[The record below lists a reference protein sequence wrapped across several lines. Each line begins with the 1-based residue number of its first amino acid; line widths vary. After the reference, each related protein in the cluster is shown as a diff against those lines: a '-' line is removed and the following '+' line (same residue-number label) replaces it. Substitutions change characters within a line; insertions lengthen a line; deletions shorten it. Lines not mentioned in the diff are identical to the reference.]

1 MYHMGTKLYWSFCYF
16 IHVLCI
22 SSLIRA
28 QPFDYPTANL
38 SSSWVNNVSAPHA
51 INFMDGSRITAILLR
66 GTFGPR
72 FACGF
77 FCNGNCTSYLFAIYI
92 VQTNSG
98 GGIVQPAIGFPQVV
112 WSANRNKPVR
122 INATLQLSLD
132 GDLVLRDADGTL
144 VWSTNTPSKNV
155 AGLNL
160 TDEGN
165 LVMFD
170 ENNSTVWQ
178 SFDYPTDSLV
188 PGQKLAVGK
197 RLTASIST
205 TNSAQPEQGW
215 FSLFPTNEGL
225 LASIESNPPQVYA
238 QYLVSGTKANM
249 GPSYVRFLNGSLAL
263 FINSVEPGEP
273 DRVISIPQASS
284 AQYMKLEPDGHLR
297 VYEWELEWKVVAD
310 LLTGYLGGCNYP
322 MVCGKN
328 GICSNGQCSCPR
340 SFRQI
345 NDRQPNLGCSEI
357 VPLTCNSSQYH
368 RFVELEDVTY
378 FTFNSD
384 LNLSRVDME
393 SCKQECLRNCSCK
406 AAIFRYGS
414 DPSGGECYLP
424 SEIFSV
430 MNNEKEDTHYNSSAF
445 VKVQIPPSAIS
456 PTSAPISSPIV
467 KKKNWLGTI
476 LGSTFGGFF
485 VLLIIGS
492 VVFLKRRKGKEEE
505 DYLDQVPGLPTRFSY
520 EDLKVATENFS
531 KKLGEGGFGSVFE
544 GTLKDGTK
552 IAVKC
557 LDGLTQVKKS
567 FVAEVE
573 TIGSIHHVN
582 LVRLI
587 GFCVEKSHG
596 WILVY
601 EYMCNGS
608 LDRWIY
614 QKREEGTNL
623 DWKCRKKVVLDIA
636 KGLSYLHEDC
646 RQKIIHLDIKPQ
658 NILLDENY
666 NAKVADFGLSKLV
679 DRNQSQVMTTMRGTP
694 GYLAPEWL
702 NSIITEKVDV
712 YSFGVVVLEICC
724 GRKNFDQSKS
734 EESMHLLS
742 LLRKRTEEGKLLDM
756 VDSYSEDMRTN
767 GAEVVEM
774 MKVAAWCLQNDYVKR
789 PSMSVVVKV
798 LEGVMEV
805 EQNLDCGFSNPL
817 QKCDALSKSSTPLLP
832 SILSGPR

>member
-1 MYHMGTKLYWSFCYF
+1 
-16 IHVLCI
+16 
-22 SSLIRA
+22 
-28 QPFDYPTANL
+28 
-38 SSSWVNNVSAPHA
+38 
-51 INFMDGSRITAILLR
+51 
-66 GTFGPR
+66 
-72 FACGF
+72 
-77 FCNGNCTSYLFAIYI
+77 
-92 VQTNSG
+92 
-98 GGIVQPAIGFPQVV
+98 
-112 WSANRNKPVR
+112 
-122 INATLQLSLD
+122 
-132 GDLVLRDADGTL
+132 
-144 VWSTNTPSKNV
+144 
-155 AGLNL
+155 
-160 TDEGN
+160 
-165 LVMFD
+165 
-170 ENNSTVWQ
+170 
-178 SFDYPTDSLV
+178 
-188 PGQKLAVGK
+188 
-197 RLTASIST
+197 
-205 TNSAQPEQGW
+205 
-215 FSLFPTNEGL
+215 
-225 LASIESNPPQVYA
+225 
-238 QYLVSGTKANM
+238 
-249 GPSYVRFLNGSLAL
+249 
-263 FINSVEPGEP
+263 
-273 DRVISIPQASS
+273 
-284 AQYMKLEPDGHLR
+284 
-297 VYEWELEWKVVAD
+297 
-310 LLTGYLGGCNYP
+310 
-322 MVCGKN
+322 
-328 GICSNGQCSCPR
+328 
-340 SFRQI
+340 
-345 NDRQPNLGCSEI
+345 
-357 VPLTCNSSQYH
+357 
-368 RFVELEDVTY
+368 
-378 FTFNSD
+378 
-384 LNLSRVDME
+384 ME

-414 DPSGGECYLP
+414 DLLYGECYLP
-424 SEIFSV
+424 SEIFSL
-430 MNNEKEDTHYNSSAF
+430 MNNEKENTDYNSSVF
-445 VKVQIPPSAIS
+445 VKVQIPQSAIS
-456 PTSAPISSPIV
+456 PTSALTPSSIA

-485 VLLIIGS
+485 VLLIIWF
-492 VVFLKRRKGKEEE
+492 VVFLKSRKGEEEE

-544 GTLKDGTK
+544 GTLKDATK
-552 IAVKC
+552 VAVKC

-573 TIGSIHHVN
+573 TIGSIHHLN

-614 QKREEGTNL
+614 HQNEEGAIL
-623 DWKCRKKVVLDIA
+623 DWKCRKKVILDIA

-724 GRKNFDQSKS
+724 GRKNFDRSKS

-742 LLRKRTEEGKLLDM
+742 LFRKRTEEGKLLEM
-756 VDSYSEDMRTN
+756 VDSYSEDMCSN

-774 MKVAAWCLQNDYVKR
+774 MKVAAWCLQSDYVKR

-805 EQNLDCGFSNPL
+805 EENLDCGFSNPL
-817 QKCDALSKSSTPLLP
+817 RKRDALSKSSTPLLP

>member
-1 MYHMGTKLYWSFCYF
+1 MGTKLCWTFCYF
-16 IHVLCI
+16 IHILCI

-38 SSSWVNNVSAPHA
+38 SSSWLNNVSAPHS
-51 INFMDGSRITAILLR
+51 INFIDRSRITAILLR
-66 GTFGPR
+66 GTSGPR

-92 VQTNSG
+92 VQTNGG
-98 GGIVQPAIGFPQVV
+98 GGIVKQSIGFPQVV
-112 WSANRNKPVR
+112 WSANRNKPVGS
-122 INATLQLSLD
+122 NAMLQLSLD

-144 VWSTNTPSKNV
+144 VWSTNTANKNV

-165 LVMFD
+165 LVLFD

-178 SFDYPTDSLV
+178 SFDYPTDALV
-188 PGQKLAVGK
+188 PGQKLVVGK
-197 RLTASIST
+197 RLTASISA

-225 LASIESNPPQVYA
+225 LASIESNSPQVYA
-238 QYLVSGTKANM
+238 QYLVIGRKANA
-249 GPSYVRFLNGSLAL
+249 GLSYVRFLNGSLAF
-263 FINSVEPGEP
+263 FINSVEPGEQ
-273 DRVISIPQASS
+273 DRMISIPQASS
-284 AQYMKLEPDGHLR
+284 AQYMKLEPDGHLK
-297 VYEWELEWKVVAD
+297 VYEWGFQWKLVVD
-310 LLTGYLGGCNYP
+310 LLTGYLGECNYP

-345 NDRQPNLGCSEI
+345 SDRQPNLGCSEI
-357 VPLTCNSSQYH
+357 VPLTCNSSQDH
-368 RFVELEDVTY
+368 TFIELEDVTY

-414 DPSGGECYLP
+414 DPLGGECYMP
-424 SEIFSV
+424 SEIFSL
-430 MNNEKEDTHYNSSAF
+430 MNNEKENTYYNSSAF

-456 PTSAPISSPIV
+456 PTSAPTSSPTA
-467 KKKNWLGTI
+467 KKKNWFGTI

-485 VLLIIGS
+485 VLLIIGF
-492 VVFLKRRKGKEEE
+492 VVFMKRRKGDGEE
-505 DYLDQVPGLPTRFSY
+505 DYLDQVPGLPARFSY
-520 EDLKVATENFS
+520 EDLKVATENFN

-552 IAVKC
+552 VAVKC

-567 FVAEVE
+567 FIAEVE

-614 QKREEGTNL
+614 HQNKEGAIL

-742 LLRKRTEEGKLLDM
+742 LFRKRTEEGKLLEM
-756 VDSYSEDMRTN
+756 VDSYSEDMRSN

-774 MKVAAWCLQNDYVKR
+774 MKVAAWCLQNDYVMR

-805 EQNLDCGFSNPL
+805 EQILDCGFENPL
-817 QKCDALSKSSTPLLP
+817 QKRDALCKSSTPLLP
-832 SILSGPR
+832 SVLSGPR

>member
-1 MYHMGTKLYWSFCYF
+1 MGTKLCWIFSYF
-16 IHVLCI
+16 IRILCI

-28 QPFDYPTANL
+28 QPSDYPTANL
-38 SSSWVNNVSAPHA
+38 SSSWLNNVSAPHS
-51 INFMDGSRITAILLR
+51 INFTDGSRITAILLR

-112 WSANRNKPVR
+112 WSANRNKPVG

-144 VWSTNTPSKNV
+144 VWSTNTASKNV

-165 LVMFD
+165 LVLFD

-188 PGQKLAVGK
+188 PGQKLVVGK

-205 TNSAQPEQGW
+205 TNSAQPKQGW

-238 QYLVSGTKANM
+238 QYLVNGTKANT

-273 DRVISIPQASS
+273 DDVISIPQASS
-284 AQYMKLEPDGHLR
+284 AQYMKLEPDGHLK
-297 VYEWELEWKVVAD
+297 VYEWELEWKEVAD
-310 LLTGYLGGCNYP
+310 LLRGGVCNYP

-328 GICSNGQCSCPR
+328 GICSNGQCSCPG

-345 NDRQPNLGCSEI
+345 NDRQPDLGCSEI

-378 FTFNSD
+378 FTLNSD

-424 SEIFSV
+424 SEIFSI
-430 MNNEKEDTHYNSSAF
+430 MNNEKEKTHYNSSMF

-456 PTSAPISSPIV
+456 PPLAPTSSPIA

-485 VLLIIGS
+485 VLLIIGF
-492 VVFLKRRKGKEEE
+492 VVFLKRRKGEEEE

-531 KKLGEGGFGSVFE
+531 KKLGEGGFGLVFE

-552 IAVKC
+552 VAVKC

-587 GFCVEKSHG
+587 GFCVEKSH
-596 WILVY
+596 V
-601 EYMCNGS
+601 
-608 LDRWIY
+608 R
-614 QKREEGTNL
+614 
-623 DWKCRKKVVLDIA
+623 
-636 KGLSYLHEDC
+636 
-646 RQKIIHLDIKPQ
+646 
-658 NILLDENY
+658 
-666 NAKVADFGLSKLV
+666 F
-679 DRNQSQVMTTMRGTP
+679 
-694 GYLAPEWL
+694 
-702 NSIITEKVDV
+702 
-712 YSFGVVVLEICC
+712 
-724 GRKNFDQSKS
+724 
-734 EESMHLLS
+734 
-742 LLRKRTEEGKLLDM
+742 
-756 VDSYSEDMRTN
+756 
-767 GAEVVEM
+767 
-774 MKVAAWCLQNDYVKR
+774 
-789 PSMSVVVKV
+789 
-798 LEGVMEV
+798 
-805 EQNLDCGFSNPL
+805 
-817 QKCDALSKSSTPLLP
+817 
-832 SILSGPR
+832 

>member
-1 MYHMGTKLYWSFCYF
+1 MRER
-16 IHVLCI
+16 
-22 SSLIRA
+22 IRA
-28 QPFDYPTANL
+28 QLSKHDYPTANL
-38 SSSWVNNVSAPHA
+38 SSSWLNNVSAPHTTY
-51 INFMDGSRITAILLR
+51 FRDGSTITTILQR
-66 GTFGPR
+66 GTIGITT

-77 FCNGNCTSYLFAIYI
+77 VCNRNCTSYLFAIYI
-92 VQTNSG
+92 VRTYSSG
-98 GGIVQPAIGFPQVV
+98 EVAPNDLPQVV
-112 WSANRNKPVR
+112 WSANRNKPVGS
-122 INATLQLSLD
+122 NATLSLD

-144 VWSTNTPSKNV
+144 VWSTNTASKNV

-165 LVMFD
+165 LVLFD
-170 ENNSTVWQ
+170 ENSSTVWQ
-178 SFDYPTDSLV
+178 SFDHPTDALV
-188 PGQKLAVGK
+188 PGQKLVVGK
-197 RLTASIST
+197 RLTASVSA

-225 LASIESNPPQVYA
+225 FASIESNPPQVYA
-238 QYLVSGTKANM
+238 QYLVSGTKANA
-249 GPSYVRFLNGSLAL
+249 GPSYVMFLNGSLAF
-263 FINSVEPGEP
+263 FINSVESGERH
-273 DRVISIPQASS
+273 RVISIFHASS
-284 AQYMKLEPDGHLR
+284 AQYLKLEPDGHLK
-297 VYEWELEWKVVAD
+297 VYEWGEFVWMEVVD
-310 LLTGYLGGCNYP
+310 ILTGDLGNCKYP

-328 GICSNGQCSCPR
+328 GICSNEQCSCPR
-340 SFRQI
+340 SFTQI
-345 NDRQPNLGCSEI
+345 NDRQPSLGCSEI

-368 RFVELEDVTY
+368 TFVELGNATY

-384 LNLSRVDME
+384 LNLSRIDMD

-414 DPSGGECYLP
+414 DPLGGDCYLP
-424 SEIFSV
+424 SEIFSL
-430 MNNEKEDTHYNSSAF
+430 MNNEKEKTHYNSSAF
-445 VKVQIPPSAIS
+445 IKVQNPPSPIS
-456 PTSAPISSPIV
+456 LTSAPTSSPIA

-476 LGSTFGGFF
+476 VGSTFGGFF
-485 VLLIIGS
+485 VLLIIGF
-492 VVFLKRRKGKEEE
+492 VVFLKSRKGEEEE

-544 GTLKDGTK
+544 GTLKDATK
-552 IAVKC
+552 VAVKC
-557 LDGLTQVKKS
+557 PDHLTQVKKS

-573 TIGSIHHVN
+573 TIGSIHHLN
-582 LVRLI
+582 LVRLM
-587 GFCVEKSHG
+587 GFCVEKSRG

-614 QKREEGTNL
+614 HQNEEGAIL

-636 KGLSYLHEDC
+636 KGLSYLHEGC

-666 NAKVADFGLSKLV
+666 NAKLADFGLSKLV

-734 EESMHLLS
+734 EESMHLLN
-742 LLRKRTEEGKLLDM
+742 LFRKRTEEGKLLEM
-756 VDSYSEDMRTN
+756 ADSYSEDMRSN

-805 EQNLDCGFSNPL
+805 EENLDCGFSNPL
-817 QKCDALSKSSTPLLP
+817 RKRDALSKSSTPLLP
-832 SILSGPR
+832 SVLSGPR

>member
-1 MYHMGTKLYWSFCYF
+1 MGAKLCWAFCYF
-16 IHVLCI
+16 VHLLFIL
-22 SSLIRA
+22 SLIRA
-28 QPFDYPTANL
+28 QPYDYPTANL
-38 SSSWVNNVSAPHA
+38 SSSWLNNVSARHST
-51 INFMDGSRITAILLR
+51 NFSDGSRITTILQR
-66 GTFGPR
+66 GTFGITT

-92 VQTNSG
+92 VITNSG
-98 GGIVQPAIGFPQVV
+98 GEVDPPNDLPQVV
-112 WSANRNKPVR
+112 WSANRNKPVG
-122 INATLQLSLD
+122 INATLQLLLD
-132 GDLVLRDADGTL
+132 GDLVLQDADGTL
-144 VWSTNTPSKNV
+144 VWSTNTASKNV

-165 LVMFD
+165 LVLFD
-170 ENNSTVWQ
+170 ENSSTVWQ
-178 SFDYPTDSLV
+178 SFDYPTDALV
-188 PGQKLAVGK
+188 PGQKLVVGK
-197 RLTASIST
+197 RLTASVSA
-205 TNSAQPEQGW
+205 TNLAQPEQGW

-225 LASIESNPPQVYA
+225 FASIESNPPQVYA
-238 QYLVSGTKANM
+238 QYLVSDTTA
-249 GPSYVRFLNGSLAL
+249 PSYVSLNGSIVY
-263 FINSVEPGEP
+263 FINSVEPGDP
-273 DRVISIPQASS
+273 VISITQAFS
-284 AQYMKLEPDGHLR
+284 AQYTKLEADGHLK
-297 VYEWELEWKVVAD
+297 VYERQLEWKEVAD
-310 LLTGYLGGCNYP
+310 LLTGDLGDCNYP
-322 MVCGKN
+322 MVCGKY
-328 GICSNGQCSCPR
+328 GICLNGQCSCPK

-357 VPLTCNSSQYH
+357 GHLTCSSPQYH
-368 RFVELEDVTY
+368 TFVELEDVTY

-384 LNLSRVDME
+384 LNLSRIDME

-414 DPSGGECYLP
+414 DPLGGECYMP
-424 SEIFSV
+424 SEIFSL
-430 MNNEKEDTHYNSSAF
+430 MNNEKENTHYNSSAF
-445 VKVQIPPSAIS
+445 VKVQIPSSAIS
-456 PTSAPISSPIV
+456 VMPAPTSSSIA
-467 KKKNWLGTI
+467 KKKNWLRTI
-476 LGSTFGGFF
+476 LGSIFGGFF
-485 VLLIIGS
+485 VLLIIGFM
-492 VVFLKRRKGKEEE
+492 VFLKRKKGEEEE

-544 GTLKDGTK
+544 GTLKDATK
-552 IAVKC
+552 VAVKC

-582 LVRLI
+582 LVRLL
-587 GFCVEKSHG
+587 GFCVEKSHS

-614 QKREEGTNL
+614 HKNKEGAIL

-646 RQKIIHLDIKPQ
+646 KQKIIHLDIKPQ

-679 DRNQSQVMTTMRGTP
+679 DRNQSHVMTTMRGTP

-724 GRKNFDQSKS
+724 GRKNLDGSKS

-742 LLRKRTEEGKLLDM
+742 LFWKRMEEGKLLEM
-756 VDSYSEDMRTN
+756 VDSYSDDMRSN

-798 LEGVMEV
+798 LKGVMEV
-805 EQNLDCGFSNPL
+805 EQNLDCGFLNPL
-817 QKCDALSKSSTPLLP
+817 QKHDTLSKSSTPLLP